1 MPGPGRSILADAP
14 LAARARDRAA
24 AFEAVCS
31 WSRRAWLPLAVGLT
45 LLEGPALSRPIPL
58 PILVNAT
65 RSCGAAWISDPGQA
79 VHWARVG
86 TAEGVLTVGPEIVAR
101 LDLSERRMQ
110 VRSREHPKAILPN
123 SSVMM
128 QAQAP
133 VLNID
138 SQFSIDSSCR
148 LTIRGPVT
156 EIFNPEFTDQAA
168 ARSLLGDASDAAE
181 RGDAEQAGALA
192 ARAFDLLSPIK
203 VSDFPQKL
211 EFAAAAVEALLQ
223 AGHRDK
229 ASEIL
234 GEVSDG
240 QAPGLA
246 RNHPSK
252 LRIELALARALSFA
266 DRDEQALKLRRA
278 LQPEVLAIFG
288 SMSDESLWNRL
299 RIANLE
305 SELGD
310 YERARRELEALRASI
325 YRNRSPGALLRI
337 YATRALADALTMLG
351 RERDSVE
358 LLGRLRDELV
368 SARGED
374 DGSVIDVDE
383 KLARN
388 RIRLGQL
395 DPALQ
400 GASRVFLWRN
410 EHLGFTSVQTL
421 QSSWTLALLYSQF
434 GRYDTAR
441 ALIDE
446 SLEAANRA
454 ATNVPR
460 LLALKMQV
468 VLGNIEGAQG
478 HVDTAEEILRSAW
491 QQYGAVTG
499 RDSMDTA
506 RAMVSYALLLAQ
518 TGRLDRICPSLRE
531 AFDAKRSDKRPDL
544 QIRAASKILNGLCLL
559 TGGGAEQAGLA
570 GIQAGWE
577 DLRSREGAGSH
588 SAMYALSMLAWAH
601 YRSGD
606 RQAAK
611 RLLQDLVAQAEQ
623 SRFETPA
630 GSYVHDYW
638 FSNWI
643 TDRSQSVGYRT
654 LALLHA
660 EDGDL
665 GEAIRISELARD
677 RRLRDRFAERYRP
690 LANLPDD
697 ERDELRSMTSRIQAL
712 DEQLALDVS
721 IGYRIQLESRRTLAV
736 AARDRYE
743 RRIGRRNGPDDFRE
757 ASSLSSLRALLAA
770 GTAIASI
777 QRSGDRWW
785 AVVVAR
791 DAPARLV
798 MFDREP
804 DLDAAVRAWV
814 GLLAGEPVRAWPAA
828 GNRVILGYERPSA
841 ALGHHLSRQHLGER
855 IGRAIFAPLASAAPQ
870 ARRFVVVADDELSG
884 VPFGAMPVDG
894 VAAIEQFEIS
904 YAPSLLTYATLCRS
918 ADRPAWSRD
927 LLSIAVDDVP
937 QVRAPGDGGT
947 GDTGDSIRQVLEFAS
962 RHPLPFASK
971 EVEAASRSFA
981 PARTTVLRGPEAS
994 KSMLLAASRDG
1005 SLSSYR
1011 YVHIAAHAFSFPD
1024 DPERSMLVLNAP
1036 PAAGEAGRVLTAAE
1050 LANLQMGSELL
1061 VLAACSTAV
1070 GRYEPGQGRLGFEFA
1085 ALAAGNRAA
1094 LLSLWEV
1101 ADDLTERFISGF
1113 FGHLTHGMQPATAL
1127 RATQLEFARDPDP
1140 RINDPGAWAAF
1151 VLYGRS

>member
-1 MPGPGRSILADAP
+1 M
-14 LAARARDRAA
+14 
-24 AFEAVCS
+24 
-31 WSRRAWLPLAVGLT
+31 
-45 LLEGPALSRPIPL
+45 
-58 PILVNAT
+58 
-65 RSCGAAWISDPGQA
+65 
-79 VHWARVG
+79 
-86 TAEGVLTVGPEIVAR
+86 
-101 LDLSERRMQ
+101 LD
-110 VRSREHPKAILPN
+110 
-123 SSVMM
+123 
-128 QAQAP
+128 
-133 VLNID
+133 
-138 SQFSIDSSCR
+138 
-148 LTIRGPVT
+148 
-156 EIFNPEFTDQAA
+156 
-168 ARSLLGDASDAAE
+168 
-181 RGDAEQAGALA
+181 
-192 ARAFDLLSPIK
+192 
-203 VSDFPQKL
+203 
-211 EFAAAAVEALLQ
+211 
-223 AGHRDK
+223 
-229 ASEIL
+229 
-234 GEVSDG
+234 
-240 QAPGLA
+240 
-246 RNHPSK
+246 
-252 LRIELALARALSFA
+252 
-266 DRDEQALKLRRA
+266 
-278 LQPEVLAIFG
+278 
-288 SMSDESLWNRL
+288 
-299 RIANLE
+299 
-305 SELGD
+305 
-310 YERARRELEALRASI
+310 
-325 YRNRSPGALLRI
+325 
-337 YATRALADALTMLG
+337 

-388 RIRLGQL
+388 RVRLGQL
-395 DPALQ
+395 EPALQ

-410 EHLGFTSVQTL
+410 EHLGFASARTL
-421 QSSWTLALLYSQF
+421 QSSWTPALLYSQF

-441 ALIDE
+441 ALIHE

-454 ATNVPR
+454 ATNVPQ

-478 HVDTAEEILRSAW
+478 HVDTAENILRSAW
-491 QQYGAVTG
+491 QQYAAVTG
-499 RDSMDTA
+499 RDSMDA
-506 RAMVSYALLLAQ
+506 VRAMVSYALLLAQ

-531 AFDAKRSDKRPDL
+531 AFDQKRSDKRPDL
-544 QIRAASKILNGLCLL
+544 QMRAAAKILNGLCLL
-559 TGGGAEQAGLA
+559 TGGDAQQAGLA
-570 GIQAGWE
+570 GIQAGWH
-577 DLRSREGAGSH
+577 DLRNREGAGSH

-601 YRSGD
+601 YRSGN

-611 RLLQDLVAQAEQ
+611 LLLQDLVAQAEQ

-677 RRLRDRFAERYRP
+677 RRLRDRFVERYRP
-690 LANLPDD
+690 PASLPDD
-697 ERDELRSMTSRIQAL
+697 ERDELRSMTSGIQAL

-721 IGYRIQLESRRTLAV
+721 IGHRIELESRRTLAV
-736 AARDRYE
+736 AARDSYE
-743 RRIGRRNGPDDFRE
+743 RRIGRRYRPEDFRD
-757 ASSLSSLRALLAA
+757 ASSLNSLRALLPA

-828 GNRVILGYERPSA
+828 ADRVILGYERPSA
-841 ALGHHLSRQHLGER
+841 ALGHHLSRQQLGER
-855 IGRAIFAPLASAAPQ
+855 LGRAIFAPLAAAPQ
-870 ARRFVVVADDELSG
+870 ARHFVVVADDELSG
-884 VPFGAMPVDG
+884 VPFGAMPIDG

-904 YAPSLLTYATLCRS
+904 YAPSLATYATLCHS

-937 QVRAPGDGGT
+937 QVRAPPDGGT
-947 GDTGDSIRQVLEFAS
+947 DDTGDSIRQVLEFAS

-971 EVEAASRSFA
+971 EVEAASLSFA

-1011 YVHIAAHAFSFPD
+1011 YVHIAAYAFSFPD
-1024 DPERSMLVLNAP
+1024 HPERSMLVLNAP
-1036 PAAGEAGRVLTAAE
+1036 PAVGEAGRVLTAAE

-1101 ADDLTERFISGF
+1101 TDDLTERFISGF
-1113 FGHLTHGMQPATAL
+1113 FAHLRHGMQPATAL